1 MHTMRKLFALALM
14 ALALASFAAGCG
26 KKAEETQP
34 AATESSTMSS
44 DSTAMGGSMDSTSM
58 MSADSTKH
66 K

>member
-26 KKAEETQP
+26 KKAEETPP
-34 AATESSTMSS
+34 AATGSSMSS
-44 DSTAMGGSMDSTSM
+44 DSTAMGGGSMDSTSM